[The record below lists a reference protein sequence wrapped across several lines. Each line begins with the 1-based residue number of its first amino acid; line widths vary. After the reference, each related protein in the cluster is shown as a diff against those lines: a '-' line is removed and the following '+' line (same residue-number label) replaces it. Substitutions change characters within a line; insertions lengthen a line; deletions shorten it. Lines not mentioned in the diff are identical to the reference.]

1 VILNLSFATA
11 NDQRRTDA
19 NESTPYA
26 LQNEYDSLRSQRQM
40 KEPEIPR
47 ADIAFI
53 GGSGTFSIDF
63 PEDISPA
70 GIEIIEKDLVLETPY
85 GRSPKLKYFR
95 MPGDQGDSR
104 TVITCKMH
112 GWRSEIPRAQAS
124 LQLFWTFHQAGVK
137 KVISEGGVGSL
148 NLLLDLRDIVIPTDF
163 IDHSTRRDLRIVGG
177 NLLIM
182 RQPICPLIHQAL
194 LSSALS
200 RPLNR
205 IFARGVY
212 VVTEGYRFES
222 PAEVSMLRSWGGDI
236 VGQSLSPEVY
246 LSRDIGA
253 CFGGLYTVVNYAEGV
268 VREWRHE
275 DLKDIFY
282 QDAPQIGEI
291 ILDALRKVSPTQ
303 ECRCMEFRKPTLL
316 TEE

>member
-1 VILNLSFATA
+1 MNGPDMPS
-11 NDQRRTDA
+11 
-19 NESTPYA
+19 
-26 LQNEYDSLRSQRQM
+26 
-40 KEPEIPR
+40 

-53 GGSGTFSIDF
+53 GGSGTFSINF
-63 PEDISPA
+63 PEDLSLK

-95 MPGDQGDSR
+95 IPAEEGDSR

-124 LQLFWTFHQAGVK
+124 LQLFWTLHQAGVK

-163 IDHSTRRDLRIVGG
+163 IDHSTRKDLKVVGD

-182 RQPICPLIHQAL
+182 RQPICPQIHQAL

-222 PAEVSMLRSWGGDI
+222 PAEVSVLRSWGGDI

-282 QDAPQIGEI
+282 QDAPQVGEI
-291 ILDALRKVSPTQ
+291 ILDALQKISLTQ
-303 ECRCMEFRKPTLL
+303 ECGCMQFRKPTLL
-316 TEE
+316 EEE